1 MIFNELVAEP
11 LQDDVN
17 LLLIKDE
24 PFLHGSNLR

>member
-1 MIFNELVAEP
+1 LVAEP
-11 LQDDVN
+11 LQNDVN